1 MRTVG
6 ERHRVNATQTLTGR
20 LLRYAPL
27 IFWLGLIFYAS
38 TGDFS
43 AENTSRFIGPLMH
56 WLFPDIS
63 AQKMQLVHMIVRKT
77 AHFGGYA
84 VLGILAARAFC
95 SSTRRWLWSRWF
107 VWSVVLIIAYA
118 MVDEYHQS
126 FIPTRTGSPVDALID
141 ITGGLAALVLFRALK
156 LDQRL
161 GASARRSFVQ

>member
-6 ERHRVNATQTLTGR
+6 ARHNVNASQALTGR

-43 AENTSRFIGPLMH
+43 AENTSRFIGPLMR